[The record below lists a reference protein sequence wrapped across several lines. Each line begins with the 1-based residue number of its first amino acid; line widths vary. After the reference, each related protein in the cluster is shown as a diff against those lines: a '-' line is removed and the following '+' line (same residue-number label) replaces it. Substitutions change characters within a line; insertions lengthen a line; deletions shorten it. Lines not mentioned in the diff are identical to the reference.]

1 MRRKAATVEVGSNGC
16 ERTTTNSSL
25 NSQENLAALRA
36 PPSHCN
42 AYSVIEI
49 SVLPSTAKAASLKE
63 GGPMNP
69 RALLLKPYCSG
80 GTPKK

>member
-1 MRRKAATVEVGSNGC
+1 MRRRATTVDLADYGC
-16 ERTTTNSSL
+16 EKALTNSSL
-25 NSQENLAALRA
+25 NFQETLAALRA

-49 SVLPSTAKAASLKE
+49 SVLPSTLKAASSKE

-69 RALLLKPYCSG
+69 RALLLKPYCSR

>member
-1 MRRKAATVEVGSNGC
+1 MRRRATTVDLADYGC
-16 ERTTTNSSL
+16 EKALTNSSL
-25 NSQENLAALRA
+25 NFQETLAALRA

-49 SVLPSTAKAASLKE
+49 SVLPSTLKAASSKE

-69 RALLLKPYCSG
+69 RALLLKPYYSR